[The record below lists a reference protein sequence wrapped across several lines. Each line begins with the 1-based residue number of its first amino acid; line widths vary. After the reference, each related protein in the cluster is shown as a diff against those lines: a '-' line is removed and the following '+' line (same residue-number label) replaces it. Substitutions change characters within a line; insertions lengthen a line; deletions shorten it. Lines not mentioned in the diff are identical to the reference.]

1 MLFKENITLTKM
13 LEFIKQK
20 LNLVIRYKCIIYAI
34 NAIINYQISVFYLSE
49 NLQVLF
55 GSTKRPSSQYDGAHQ
70 TLYPLPNHQVKT
82 VKQIA
87 S

>member
-34 NAIINYQISVFYLSE
+34 NAIINYQISVFLSFRE
-49 NLQVLF
+49 PPGFVWF
-55 GSTKRPSSQYDGAHQ
+55 YK
-70 TLYPLPNHQVKT
+70 KT
-82 VKQIA
+82 IVA
-87 S
+87 V